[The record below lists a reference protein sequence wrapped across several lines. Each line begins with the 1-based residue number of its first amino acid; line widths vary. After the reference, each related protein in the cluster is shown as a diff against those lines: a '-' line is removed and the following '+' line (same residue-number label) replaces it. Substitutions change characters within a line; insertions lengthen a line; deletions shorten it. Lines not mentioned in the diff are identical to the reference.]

1 MAVLKEDMN
10 GQQHVITSST
20 YTRGPEKECFARSWR
35 AVVRVGVGVV
45 KWEREACVS
54 AEE

>member
-35 AVVRVGVGVV
+35 AMVRVGG
-45 KWEREACVS
+45 RGC
-54 AEE
+54 